1 MTVGSVGEM
10 ESKEEGVE
18 RSYCLTVKGLV
29 KMLRLVRTRVGTQ
42 GGG

>member
-10 ESKEEGVE
+10 ESKEQDME
-18 RSYCLTVKGLV
+18 RPYCLTVKGLV